1 MTENVTVREPEA
13 AEDRPTEDLS
23 NQKPTPAAD
32 RAGQATP
39 ATPDAVTTAD
49 MAAAGDRAATGDRT
63 PAPEAAKEAV
73 TEAEAETARGTAT
86 KAEAETAR
94 GTATKAEAETARG
107 TATKAEAETARG
119 TATKAEAETA
129 RGAATK
135 AEAQTA
141 AKGEA
146 EAAASLFP
154 TDQASGYRSR
164 WQEIQTGFVDEPK
177 AAVQEADT
185 LVAEVMRQLARTFAD
200 ERRQLEA
207 QWSEG
212 EEISTE
218 DLRLALRRYR
228 SFFDR
233 LLSV

>member
-1 MTENVTVREPEA
+1 MTENVTVREPEV
-13 AEDRPTEDLS
+13 EQDQPTED
-23 NQKPTPAAD
+23 QPDRQPIRTAD
-32 RAGQATP
+32 RAGQAAP

-49 MAAAGDRAATGDRT
+49 MAAAGDRAAGAPSTSQPDAAP
-63 PAPEAAKEAV
+63 PASQPDAAPSASQPAAAQARQSAAAQAEAEAVPEAPKAEARAATE
-73 TEAEAETARGTAT
+73 TEAEATS
-86 KAEAETAR
+86 
-94 GTATKAEAETARG
+94 
-107 TATKAEAETARG
+107 
-119 TATKAEAETA
+119 
-129 RGAATK
+129 
-135 AEAQTA
+135 
-141 AKGEA
+141 

-154 TDQASGYRSR
+154 AEQSSGYRSR
-164 WQEIQTGFVDEPK
+164 WQEIQTGFVDEPR
-177 AAVQEADT
+177 AAVQEADS
-185 LVAEVMRQLARTFAD
+185 LVAEMMRQLARTFAD